1 MAAITAAVVVAAG
14 SAYAANRQGAAQEAA
29 GRAQREGAQD
39 AQRMF
44 GEQYDQTRQDLDPW
58 MTSGRNA
65 LDLQNAYLSGD
76 TSGFDQSADYL
87 AAQRGGIQA
96 VNRAAIG
103 NLSGGGTAADL
114 LRFGQDNAQ
123 QYGNNYYARLQAMNN
138 SGFNAANALGNFGQ
152 NYAANYGQQANNIGN
167 ANGMIASAGPMT
179 QAGYGNALASGASA
193 WAGGG
198 MGGFGSGSGP
208 RASSYAPTNYGA
220 FAPQQPTNY
229 WANMIQPSNG
239 QSWNFGPGTY

>member
-1 MAAITAAVVVAAG
+1 MAAVTAAVVVAAG

-58 MTSGRNA
+58 MTSGQNA
-65 LDLQNAYLSGD
+65 LTAQNAYLQGD
-76 TSGFDQSADYL
+76 TSGFMNSADYL
-87 AAQRGGIQA
+87 AAQRGGTEAIS
-96 VNRAAIG
+96 RAASAAG

-114 LRFGQDNAQ
+114 VRFGQDNAQ

-138 SGFNAANALGNFGQ
+138 GGFNAANALGNFGQ

-179 QAGYGNALASGASA
+179 QAGYGNALAAGASA

-198 MGGFGSGSGP
+198 GMGAGK
-208 RASSYAPTNYGA
+208 SSYQPINQWGA
-220 FAPQQPTNY
+220 FAPNQLGGGY
-229 WANMIQPSNG
+229 GALGPSNG
-239 QSWNFGPGTY
+239 QSWNFGPGDY